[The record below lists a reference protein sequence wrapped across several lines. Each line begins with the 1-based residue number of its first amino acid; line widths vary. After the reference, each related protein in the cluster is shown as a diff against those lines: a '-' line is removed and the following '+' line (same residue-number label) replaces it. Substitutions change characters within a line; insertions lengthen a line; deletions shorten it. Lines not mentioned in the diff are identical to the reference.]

1 VDFVTIAEISPV
13 CTTKYTTRTVVVI
26 ILFDQEL
33 HQLNSVRAFQVLC
46 IDILLS
52 WFSFVLRIPSILT
65 RLSLL
70 EIRVI
75 AKWNPIKGANNPAA
89 KAART

>member
-13 CTTKYTTRTVVVI
+13 CITKYTTTRVI
-26 ILFDQEL
+26 ILFDQKL

-46 IDILLS
+46 IAILLS
-52 WFSFVLRIPSILT
+52 WFSSGLRIPSILT
-65 RLSLL
+65 SLSLS
-70 EIRVI
+70 EIRVMT
-75 AKWNPIKGANNPAA
+75 KWNPIKGANNPAA